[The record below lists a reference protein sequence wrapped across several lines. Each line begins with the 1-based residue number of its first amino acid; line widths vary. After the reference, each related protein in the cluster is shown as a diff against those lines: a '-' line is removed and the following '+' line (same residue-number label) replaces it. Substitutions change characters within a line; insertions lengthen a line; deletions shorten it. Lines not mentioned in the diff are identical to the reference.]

1 MFLKAV
7 YTRRGCRLGQIVWV
21 DRLANGFLEYYQQI
35 ITNACLPELL
45 QKSLYRKLLPT
56 LPIVYGVA
64 NAIYPICSQTS

>member
-1 MFLKAV
+1 MFLKTV

-21 DRLANGFLEYYQQI
+21 DRLANAFLEYHQQI

-56 LPIVYGVA
+56 LHIVYRAA
-64 NAIYPICSQTS
+64 NTIYPICSQTP